1 MRGFSDASKAVRASM
16 HSNREDRHLNLLGL
30 EKIFLLTAMSE
41 IILVNSDDQSPLLL
55 SSFPDNQSQD
65 NQALEHQIDLEPST
79 EMSEENLTIPEQAKT
94 SGIIA
99 MLGLDVYN
107 SLMKCMEASSALEA
121 SVENLVSLI
130 SSYGC
135 EVSFKTLDDNY
146 FHNIYLSG
154 LPVDNNCLLRVFAMC
169 DPTARRQDQIRKFK

>member
-1 MRGFSDASKAVRASM
+1 M

-41 IILVNSDDQSPLLL
+41 IFLVNSDDQSPLLL

-65 NQALEHQIDLEPST
+65 NQALEHQVDLEPSI
-79 EMSEENLTIPEQAKT
+79 EMSEENLTIRECEQAKT

-130 SSYGC
+130 ATYGS

-154 LPVDNNCLLRVFAMC
+154 LPVDNNCVLRVFAMC
-169 DPTARRQDQIRKFK
+169 DPKTRRQDQIRQFK